1 MPRDDSSDRSIADLL
16 KQLSEQT
23 QTLVRDE
30 TQLALLELKDK
41 GKKAGIGAGLF
52 GVSGLIAFFG
62 GATLIAA
69 IVLVLATA
77 VDAWLAALIV
87 AVALLALAGVLA
99 LGGKHEI
106 DAATPPVPTE
116 AIDSTKEDVET
127 VKEHVAHRSDS
138 DADRSAGELTQR

>member
-30 TQLALLELKDK
+30 IQLALLELKDK
-41 GKKAGIGAGLF
+41 SKKAGIGAGLF
-52 GVSGLIAFFG
+52 GASGLIALFG
-62 GATLIAA
+62 VATLIAA

-138 DADRSAGELTQR
+138 AADRSAGELTQR